1 MSKDLDHHLSAKG
14 IAKNTFW
21 IYLATFLIAPMQ
33 YVIRM
38 LVADNLPIEQV

>member
-14 IAKNTFW
+14 IAKNTFS
-21 IYLATFLIAPMQ
+21 IYLATVLIAPMQ